1 MKGNQPSIANR
12 AVGYTFRDFAF
23 VTSLL
28 VTLAAQFSSALVVH
42 STSLT
47 RRTLFDIG
55 FSTTSTILFPA
66 LVWAEE
72 TQSEQY
78 QIGLLSATEAAEL
91 LKPVPTYQQE
101 YPLLSAECP
110 WKPLLVR
117 RRHSSKWHDDG
128 HVTFGTLDDLLRSI
142 HLGKQMEGIGG
153 LFKGVGHTLGSN
165 TSLMGFAYRL
175 SLTWK

>member
-1 MKGNQPSIANR
+1 MKGNQPSIASR

-78 QIGLLSATEAAEL
+78 QTGLLSATE
-91 LKPVPTYQQE
+91 
-101 YPLLSAECP
+101 
-110 WKPLLVR
+110 
-117 RRHSSKWHDDG
+117 
-128 HVTFGTLDDLLRSI
+128 
-142 HLGKQMEGIGG
+142 
-153 LFKGVGHTLGSN
+153 
-165 TSLMGFAYRL
+165 MGNRVN
-175 SLTWK
+175 